1 MGMSAEVRYQFYLFG
16 MALLWGGGLCLAYD
30 ILRIFRRLIRHR
42 GWMINGEDVL
52 YWLAAA
58 AVFYSL
64 LFRYNQGEIRIFI
77 VLGMIFG
84 GVFYLLTISRVFVHL
99 TVTLFTPLFRLFR
112 RIRMAVFHI
121 FRRRPSEK

>member
-42 GWMINGEDVL
+42 GWIINGEDVL

-64 LFRYNQGEIRIFI
+64 LFRYNQGEIDGSGWRFFIF
-77 VLGMIFG
+77 
-84 GVFYLLTISRVFVHL
+84 FVDGHL
-99 TVTLFTPLFRLFR
+99 KNEK
-112 RIRMAVFHI
+112 IHI
-121 FRRRPSEK
+121 FLDWKH

>member
-52 YWLAAA
+52 YWLAA
-58 AVFYSL
+58 
-64 LFRYNQGEIRIFI
+64 
-77 VLGMIFG
+77 